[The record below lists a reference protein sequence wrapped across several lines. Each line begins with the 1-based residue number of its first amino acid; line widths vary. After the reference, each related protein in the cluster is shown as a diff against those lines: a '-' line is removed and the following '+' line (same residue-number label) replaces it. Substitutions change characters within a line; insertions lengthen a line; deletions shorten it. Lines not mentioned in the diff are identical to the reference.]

1 MLQHFA
7 GNGKGFEDGRGRAI
21 SCGIG
26 VEHKQDGAG
35 GCEPFDVGQRKSGS
49 EESDDVWESGLCDA
63 HDSPWTFD
71 QDDALASERLG
82 TVCIVEDLGFGE
94 VSGETPFAKAS
105 HLVWVD
111 SAAAITEGTSVD
123 IVESHGNR
131 VFEEWGEVGGAGLKP
146 CSGDRH
152 YRFDILKEM
161 TRGIEGD
168 GSSEGSEGSAACAS
182 RACLLPGMR
191 L

>member
-1 MLQHFA
+1 MLQHFG

-26 VEHKQDGAG
+26 VEHKQDGLG
-35 GCEPFDVGQRKSGS
+35 GCEPLDVGLRKGS
-49 EESDDVWESGLCDA
+49 PEESDDVWESGLCDA

-71 QDDALASERLG
+71 QDDALASQRSG
-82 TVCIVEDLGFGE
+82 TVCIVEDLGLGE

-105 HLVWVD
+105 NLVRVD
-111 SAAAITEGTSVD
+111 SAAAITEGSSVD
-123 IVESHGNR
+123 VVEPHGNR
-131 VFEEWGEVGGAGLKP
+131 VFEKRGEVGGAGLKLYG
-146 CSGDRH
+146 SLRH

-168 GSSEGSEGSAACAS
+168 GSSEGGEGSVACTS